1 MGDSNRFASILT
13 DQWGREFSETLHVP
27 TELDEYLT
35 STSSNWILLMFQWRK
50 YSHNRNEYVVRNFE
64 SLVK

>member
-1 MGDSNRFASILT
+1 MGDINRLT
-13 DQWGREFSETLHVP
+13 DQWGRELSEMLHVP

-35 STSSNWILLMFQWRK
+35 STSSNWIHLMFHWRK

-64 SLVK
+64 LLAK